1 MTLDMQ
7 IAISLM
13 VLAAVLAGGYVAI
26 YWWIDRRRP

>member
-13 VLAAVLAGGYVAI
+13 VLAVVLAAGYVVI
-26 YWWIDRRRP
+26 YWCIDRRRP

>member
-13 VLAAVLAGGYVAI
+13 VLAVVLAAGYVAI